1 MLISDWSSDVCSSDL
16 LPTITIMRSGC
27 PKGQASASRSIARSW
42 SDSRE
47 NRGRNGCGRRLGER
61 EMMKGLYCGGALAAL
76 AAASAASA
84 QTAPL
89 AEPPANAGR
98 PADVIA
104 DIIVKAGK
112 REGHLKRKS

>member
-1 MLISDWSSDVCSSDL
+1 MPDVL
-16 LPTITIMRSGC
+16 
-27 PKGQASASRSIARSW
+27 IARSC
-42 SDSRE
+42 SDSRKK
-47 NRGRNGCGRRLGER
+47 RGRNGCGRRLGER

-89 AEPPANAGR
+89 AEPQAKAGL

-104 DIIVKAGK
+104 DIIVTARK
-112 REGHLKRKS
+112 REENLQETPIAISAFGNETLEARGATRVDAIAGSTPNLT

>member
-1 MLISDWSSDVCSSDL
+1 
-16 LPTITIMRSGC
+16 MRSGC

-89 AEPPANAGR
+89 AEPQAKAGL

-104 DIIVKAGK
+104 DIIVTAD
-112 REGHLKRKS
+112 RKSTRLNSSH